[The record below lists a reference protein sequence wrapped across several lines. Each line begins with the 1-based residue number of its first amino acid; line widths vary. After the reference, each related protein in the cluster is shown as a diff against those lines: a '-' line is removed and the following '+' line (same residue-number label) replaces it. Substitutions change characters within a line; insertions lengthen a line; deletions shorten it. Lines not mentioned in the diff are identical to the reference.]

1 MNINSIRL
9 SEKCLLFTTMQLYA
23 NMKPNTS
30 NLVIFI
36 LIEQN
41 NNNNNNNIRRKS
53 IICLKMKET
62 FRTN

>member
-23 NMKPNTS
+23 NMKHNTS

-41 NNNNNNNIRRKS
+41 NNNNNNIRRKS
-53 IICLKMKET
+53 TICLKTKET

>member
-23 NMKPNTS
+23 NMKQNTS

-41 NNNNNNNIRRKS
+41 NNNNNNIRRKS
-53 IICLKMKET
+53 IICLKTKET

>member
-23 NMKPNTS
+23 NMKQNTS

-36 LIEQN
+36 LIEQ